1 MMTRTQIN
9 LVLILA
15 VLAVVFGC
23 DRFDRSRIQ
32 MPAFNFVTR
41 ENLHSIARVG
51 AQHIWVSGNYGTILC
66 SADGG
71 KTWEKQNSGIA
82 EELLGCISFVNPQE
96 GWAAGVRGTIVHTA
110 DGGKTWGVQPSGIEQ
125 DIHDIFFLDAHYG
138 WAVGESGTV
147 LHTDDGGK
155 HWKRQREPEDR
166 YFNDVFFVDRKTG
179 WIVGE
184 FGTILHSADGGATWQ
199 PQECPELAALV
210 KNAEWDRPLP
220 ALYGTYFPDKDR
232 GWIVGMDG
240 VIIRTENGGKTWSL
254 VKPVSEKPLYSI
266 VMHGAKGWA
275 VGNEGVYVMTENG
288 GDTWSVKDQA
298 LKTKFWLRAVSFGD
312 DKRGLIVGAQGT
324 IALTDDGGFSWKLIS
339 GYSYDMKEFG
349 LADF

>member
-1 MMTRTQIN
+1 MVRKIQIKMFLIPTV
-9 LVLILA
+9 LVL
-15 VLAVVFGC
+15 VLGC
-23 DRFDRSRIQ
+23 DRFDRSKIQ

-41 ENLHSIARVG
+41 ENLHSIARVDK
-51 AQHIWVSGNYGTILC
+51 QHIWVSGNYGTILY

-71 KTWEKQNSGIA
+71 KTWEKQVSGIA

-110 DGGKTWGVQPSGIEQ
+110 DGGKTWAVQPSGIEQ
-125 DIHDIFFLDAHYG
+125 DIHDIFFLDTHYG

-147 LHTDDGGK
+147 LHTDDGGRR
-155 HWKRQREPEDR
+155 WKRQREPEDK

-179 WIVGE
+179 WIAGE
-184 FGTILHSADGGATWQ
+184 FGTILHTADGGLTWQ
-199 PQECPELAALV
+199 PQECSDLAAV
-210 KNAEWDRPLP
+210 FKDAEWDRPLP
-220 ALYGTYFPDKDR
+220 ALYGMCFIDENR

-240 VIIRTENGGKTWSL
+240 VILRTENGGKIWSL
-254 VKPVSEKPLYSI
+254 EKPVSDKPLYSI
-266 VMHGAKGWA
+266 IMRGAQGWA
-275 VGNEGVYVMTENG
+275 VGNDGFYLMTENG

-298 LKTKFWLRAVSFGD
+298 LKTRFWLRAVSFQD